1 METTVERA
9 ALRNI
14 LVSGGTSGIGAGI
27 AQAFRD
33 RGDSVTAVGLA
44 GPELD
49 AAMQDPAFK
58 GIALKALDV
67 ADQQAVD
74 GFAASLTQLDVLV
87 NCAGMIRRGAE
98 YEMPTFLKVLDVN
111 LAGTMR
117 LCLACKPLLERRRGS
132 IVNTASM
139 LSFFGGPAVPAY
151 SASKGGVMQLT
162 KSLAVAWAK
171 EGVRVNAVAPGWIAT
186 PLTQA
191 LQDDTARS
199 QVILDRTPMAR
210 WGTPADVAKAV
221 LFLASDQADFITGVI
236 LPVDGGYAAM

>member
-1 METTVERA
+1 MTRQ
-9 ALRNI
+9 I

-33 RGDSVTAVGLA
+33 AGDKVTAVGLA
-44 GPELD
+44 GPELE
-49 AAMQDPAFK
+49 AAAKDPAFR
-58 GIALKALDV
+58 GIDLRPLDV
-67 ADQQAVD
+67 SDQTAVD
-74 GFAASLTQLDVLV
+74 ALADTLTGLDVLV
-87 NCAGMIRRGAE
+87 NCAGMIRRMAE

-117 LCLACKPLLERRRGS
+117 LCLACRDLLAQRKGA

-171 EGVRVNAVAPGWIAT
+171 EGIRVNAVAPGWIAT

-191 LQDDTARS
+191 LQDDAARS
-199 QVILDRTPMAR
+199 QGILDRTPMAR

-221 LFLASDQADFITGVI
+221 LFLASDQADFITGAI

>member
-1 METTVERA
+1 MTRQ
-9 ALRNI
+9 I

-33 RGDSVTAVGLA
+33 AGDRVTAVGLA

-49 AAMQDPAFK
+49 AAANDAAFR
-58 GIALKALDV
+58 GIDLQPLDV
-67 ADQQAVD
+67 SDQTAVD
-74 GFAASLTQLDVLV
+74 TFAATLTQVDVLV
-87 NCAGMIRRGAE
+87 NCAGMIRRMAE

-117 LCLACKPLLERRRGS
+117 LCLACKDLLARSGKDGTGGT

-139 LSFFGGPAVPAY
+139 LSFFGGPFVPAY

-171 EGVRVNAVAPGWIAT
+171 QGIRVNAVAPGWIAT

-191 LQDDTARS
+191 LQDDAARS
-199 QVILDRTPMAR
+199 QGILDRTPMGR
-210 WGTPADVAKAV
+210 WGTPADVARAV
-221 LFLASDQADFITGVI
+221 LFLASDQAAFITGAI

>member
-1 METTVERA
+1 MTRQ
-9 ALRNI
+9 I

-33 RGDSVTAVGLA
+33 AGDQVTAVGLA
-44 GPELD
+44 GPDLD
-49 AAMQDPAFK
+49 AAAKDPAFR
-58 GIALKALDV
+58 GIALKSLDV
-67 ADQQAVD
+67 SDQAAVD
-74 GFAASLTQLDVLV
+74 AFAASLKQVDVLV
-87 NCAGMIRRGAE
+87 NCAGMIRRMAE

-111 LAGTMR
+111 LGGTMR
-117 LCLACKPLLERRRGS
+117 LCLACKDLLAQRNGA

-171 EGVRVNAVAPGWIAT
+171 DGIRVNAVAPGWIAT

-191 LQDDTARS
+191 LQEDAARS

-210 WGTPADVAKAV
+210 WGRPADVAKAV
-221 LFLASDQADFITGVI
+221 LFLASDQAAFITGAI

>member
-1 METTVERA
+1 MSDKCRV
-9 ALRNI
+9 

-33 RGDSVTAVGLA
+33 RGASVTAVGLA
-44 GPELD
+44 GPEL
-49 AAMQDPAFK
+49 AAAARDPAFR
-58 GIALKALDV
+58 GIEIQALDV
-67 ADQQAVD
+67 SDQQAVD
-74 GFAASLTQLDVLV
+74 DLAATLTRLDVLV

-117 LCLACKPLLERRRGS
+117 LCVACKPLLAQSRGA

-171 EGVRVNAVAPGWIAT
+171 EGIRVNAVAPGWIAT

-191 LQDDTARS
+191 LQDDAMRS
-199 QVILDRTPMAR
+199 QVILDRTPMGR
-210 WGTPADVAKAV
+210 WGSPADVAKAV
-221 LFLASDQADFITGVI
+221 LFLASDQADFITGTV

>member
-1 METTVERA
+1 MTRQ
-9 ALRNI
+9 I

-33 RGDSVTAVGLA
+33 AGESVTAVGLA
-44 GPELD
+44 GPDLE
-49 AAMQDPAFK
+49 AAAKDPAFR
-58 GIALKALDV
+58 GIALKPLDV
-67 ADQQAVD
+67 SDQAAVD
-74 GFAASLTQLDVLV
+74 AFAATLTQVDVLV
-87 NCAGMIRRGAE
+87 NCAGMIRRMAE

-111 LAGTMR
+111 LGGTMR
-117 LCLACKPLLERRRGS
+117 LCLACRDLLAQRKGA

-139 LSFFGGPAVPAY
+139 LSFFGGPFVPAY

-171 EGVRVNAVAPGWIAT
+171 DNIRVNAVAPGWIAT

-191 LQDDTARS
+191 LQDDAARS
-199 QVILDRTPMAR
+199 QGILDRTPMGR
-210 WGTPADVAKAV
+210 WGTPEDVAKAV
-221 LFLASDQADFITGVI
+221 LFLASDQAAFITGAI

>member
-1 METTVERA
+1 MTRKV
-9 ALRNI
+9 

-33 RGDSVTAVGLA
+33 RGDSVIAVGLA

-49 AAMQDPAFK
+49 AAAKDPAFRD
-58 GIALKALDV
+58 IDLQPLDV
-67 ADQQAVD
+67 SDQQAVD
-74 GFAASLTQLDVLV
+74 AFSAALTQLDVLV
-87 NCAGMIRRGAE
+87 NCAGMIRRMAE

-117 LCLACKPLLERRRGS
+117 LCVACKDLLAQHGGA

-139 LSFFGGPAVPAY
+139 LSFFGGPLVPAY

-162 KSLAVAWAK
+162 KSLAIAWAK
-171 EGVRVNAVAPGWIAT
+171 EGIRVNAVAPGWIAT

-191 LQDDTARS
+191 LQEDAARS

-221 LFLASDQADFITGVI
+221 LFLSSDQADFITGAI

>member
-44 GPELD
+44 DPELD
-49 AAMQDPAFK
+49 AATQDPAFR
-58 GIALKALDV
+58 GITVKALDV
-67 ADQQAVD
+67 ADQTAVD
-74 GFAASLTQLDVLV
+74 AFAASLTQLDVLV

-117 LCLACKPLLERRRGS
+117 LCLACKPLLAQRRGS

-191 LQDDTARS
+191 LQDDIARS

>member
-1 METTVERA
+1 MTRQ
-9 ALRNI
+9 I

-33 RGDSVTAVGLA
+33 AGDSVTAVGLA

-49 AAMQDPAFK
+49 AAAKDPAFR
-58 GIALKALDV
+58 GIALQPLDV
-67 ADQQAVD
+67 SDQSAVD
-74 GFAASLTQLDVLV
+74 AFAATLKQVDVLV
-87 NCAGMIRRGAE
+87 NCAGMIRRMAE

-117 LCLACKPLLERRRGS
+117 LCLACKDLLAQRNGA

-171 EGVRVNAVAPGWIAT
+171 EGIRVNAVAPGWIAT

-191 LQDDTARS
+191 LQDDVARS
-199 QVILDRTPMAR
+199 QGILDRTPMGR

-221 LFLASDQADFITGVI
+221 LFLASDQADFITGAI

>member
-1 METTVERA
+1 MTRKV
-9 ALRNI
+9 

-33 RGDSVTAVGLA
+33 RGDSVIAVGLA

-49 AAMQDPAFK
+49 AAAKDPAFRD
-58 GIALKALDV
+58 IDLQPLDV
-67 ADQQAVD
+67 SDQQAVD
-74 GFAASLTQLDVLV
+74 AFAAALTQLDVLV
-87 NCAGMIRRGAE
+87 NCAGMIRRLAE

-117 LCLACKPLLERRRGS
+117 LCVACKDLLAERGGA

-139 LSFFGGPAVPAY
+139 LSFFGGPLVPAY

-162 KSLAVAWAK
+162 KSLAIAWAK
-171 EGVRVNAVAPGWIAT
+171 EGIRVNAVAPGWIAT

-191 LQDDTARS
+191 LQDDAARS

-221 LFLASDQADFITGVI
+221 LFLSSDQADFITGAI

>member
-1 METTVERA
+1 MGMTRKV
-9 ALRNI
+9 

-33 RGDSVTAVGLA
+33 HGDSVTAVGLA
-44 GPELD
+44 GAELD
-49 AAMQDPAFK
+49 AAAKDGAFR

-67 ADQQAVD
+67 SDQQAVD
-74 GFAASLTQLDVLV
+74 DLAGSLGDLDVLV
-87 NCAGMIRRGAE
+87 NCAGMIRRMAE
-98 YEMPTFLKVLDVN
+98 YEMATFLKVLDVN
-111 LAGTMR
+111 LSGTMR
-117 LCLACKPLLERRRGS
+117 LCMACKPLLAARRGA
-132 IVNTASM
+132 IVNMASM

-162 KSLAVAWAK
+162 KSLAVAWAR
-171 EGVRVNAVAPGWIAT
+171 EGIRVNAVAPGWIAT

-191 LQDDTARS
+191 LQDDAARS

-221 LFLASDQADFITGVI
+221 LFLASDKADFITGAI